1 MILIIG
7 GAYQGK
13 TAYAKEHFPEG
24 WRIENQYHRKVKE
37 QLKAGKEPLEEAEKL

>member
-13 TAYAKEHFPEG
+13 TAYAKQTYG
-24 WRIENQYHRKVKE
+24 LQDAVI
-37 QLKAGKEPLEEAEKL
+37 LE